1 MIPKVKN
8 SQRHRNGFVF
18 RCETAPWLLQK
29 KKKKRIAHRERTEQD
44 IILHLQYVILL
55 RSQTITYF
63 IQEVTK
69 ERKIFR

>member
-1 MIPKVKN
+1 MVTT
-8 SQRHRNGFVF
+8 H
-18 RCETAPWLLQK
+18 
-29 KKKKRIAHRERTEQD
+29 KKKKRIEHRERTEPD